1 MLCQYCTQIMS
12 DQKAKFFFGQI
23 KSKTKR
29 IDALIKIMHQ
39 RHFFVMWRTDNTSI
53 AIVLFDC
60 NFTAGVVLSI
70 SYLIKN
76 FIMSFHLGPAYSLE
90 RN

>member
-1 MLCQYCTQIMS
+1 MS
-12 DQKAKFFFGQI
+12 ILHTDCVGPESEIFYFGQI

-29 IDALIKIMHQ
+29 TDALIKIMHQ
-39 RHFFVMWRTDNTSI
+39 RHFFVIWRTDNTSI

-60 NFTAGVVLSI
+60 NFTVGVVLSI